1 MRPHYRPS
9 VVPISTV
16 VKLQKAFRIVFR
28 NYDDANF
35 AKGVFER
42 FTTTVENLHDFNSVV
57 LDLLLNPGRSILK
70 NFSLISRSGHDA
82 REQPQ
87 IFFGG

>member
-1 MRPHYRPS
+1 MN
-9 VVPISTV
+9 TV
-16 VKLQKAFRIVFR
+16 VQLQRAFRVVFR
-28 NYDDANF
+28 NYDDDRF
-35 AKGVFER
+35 AKAVFEK

-57 LDLLLNPGRSILK
+57 LDLLLNPGRNILR
-70 NFSLISRSGHDA
+70 NFSLITRTGFDA